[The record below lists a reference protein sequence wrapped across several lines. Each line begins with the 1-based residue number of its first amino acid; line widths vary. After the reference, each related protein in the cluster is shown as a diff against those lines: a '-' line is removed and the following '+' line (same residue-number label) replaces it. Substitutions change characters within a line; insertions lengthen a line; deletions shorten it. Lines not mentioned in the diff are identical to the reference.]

1 MTLATAIK
9 TELAGVLADPVFA
22 RSPMLTRLLS
32 FLVEESISGRGTRL
46 KSYSVAVDGLGRAP
60 DFDPQVDSYAR
71 VQVARL
77 RKSLD
82 AFYAG
87 PGATRPQRLLIDNGS
102 YQVALI
108 DNPRAAAATD
118 TAAAVATSLATPK
131 RRRLSRSVAR
141 SIVLL
146 LLLLALAGVAIWW
159 INLQRART
167 ALWQIDDF
175 PSIEMTVIGSKPGSP
190 SAGLAES
197 LRQSTLLALTRF
209 ETLRVRDHVGSHA
222 DYELRSYIQEDRVHT
237 DAPQAMA
244 TLLLVHR
251 QRNQV
256 IWSWS
261 GKVPRDP
268 KTGAFN
274 TDKVAADISFVI
286 GQPTGVLH
294 ANERSHNHGY
304 DTPYGCWLGFTAQ
317 LQDNFRIGSGPMAH
331 CAVAWHDAA
340 PRNPI
345 AAGLHSWMLLDK
357 SVVAYSEASRQE
369 LVEQAI
375 DIAEAARQI
384 NPGSSFVQISAV
396 RNFAFAHRDA
406 ELQATIRQALA
417 LNPDNLDVKGV
428 AGMMLVLNNHPEGLP
443 LLHEAITRHF
453 NPPAWYFIG
462 LYMSAMMN
470 DDVVVARQALVRASS
485 LRHSVPVV
493 HLLAAALEAR
503 SGNMDKARAAWSQA
517 EKMVPMLRIN
527 HTYVFDRL
535 PINATVKARMLRWLS
550 PLFK

>member
-1 MTLATAIK
+1 MTTATAIK

-22 RSPMLTRLLS
+22 RSPVLTRLLA
-32 FLVEESISGRGTRL
+32 FLVEESVSGRGIRL

-87 PGATRPQRLLIDNGS
+87 PGATRPQRLRIDNGS
-102 YQVALI
+102 YQVELI
-108 DNPRAAAATD
+108 DNPRATSAATD
-118 TAAAVATSLATPK
+118 AATVLALPA
-131 RRRLSRSVAR
+131 RWQLSRSA
-141 SIVLL
+141 IHIIGLL
-146 LLLLALAGVAIWW
+146 LLFAALAGAAIWW
-159 INLQRART
+159 INHQRART
-167 ALWQIDDF
+167 ALWQRDDF
-175 PSIEMTVIGSKPGSP
+175 PSIEMTLIGNKQAPINAALGE
-190 SAGLAES
+190 A

-209 ETLRVRDHVGSHA
+209 ETLRVRDHAGSHV
-222 DYELRSYIQEDRVHT
+222 DYELRSYIHHDG
-237 DAPQAMA
+237 PKAMA

-251 QRNQV
+251 PRNQV

-261 GKVPRDP
+261 GDVPRDH
-268 KTGAFN
+268 KTGTFN
-274 TDKVAADISFVI
+274 TDKVAADISFVV

-304 DTPYGCWLGFTAQ
+304 DTPYGCWLGFTSQ

-331 CAVAWHDAA
+331 CAVAWYDAA

-345 AAGLHSWMLLDK
+345 AAGLYSWVLLDK
-357 SVVAYSEASRQE
+357 SVLAFSESNRQE

-375 DIAEAARQI
+375 EVAEAARQI
-384 NPGSSFVQISAV
+384 NPGSGFVQISAV

-406 ELQATIRQALA
+406 ELQAAIRQALA

-443 LLHEAITRHF
+443 LLREAISRHF

-462 LYMSAMMN
+462 LYMSAMME
-470 DDVVVARQALVRASS
+470 DDVIGARHALVRASS
-485 LRHSVPVV
+485 LRHTVPVV
-493 HLLAAALEAR
+493 HLMAAALEAR
-503 SGNMDKARAAWSQA
+503 SGNIAKAQAAWAQA
-517 EKMVPMLRIN
+517 EKMVPMLRI
-527 HTYVFDRL
+527 HHAYVFDRL
-535 PINATVKARMLRWLS
+535 PLDATVKARMLRWLD